1 MSEEDSIQIGIPE
14 NLPENLPENSSEN
27 PYEKLLIENE
37 EDIHAIV
44 QDIVN
49 TKTRDI
55 KATKLVEMAGILKY
69 FSGSTPH
76 KQKEALL
83 EFLNIMPEYKTT
95 NMDLMEKR
103 LTGLKN
109 ELKRRGEI
117 CDLLIWAKLKYQNQN
132 E

>member
-1 MSEEDSIQIGIPE
+1 MSEEDSIQLEI
-14 NLPENLPENSSEN
+14 PENLPENSSEN